1 MRLTAT
7 RSFVYG
13 GRRLQPG
20 DQFEA
25 RAGVARALLGVKQAR
40 AEAPE
45 APRQQPQP
53 SQPPPPRDDER
64 QALRKLA
71 EAHGIEVDNRWGVDR
86 LQEEIRRAAPD
97 EPEDDTGAD
106 TPR

>member
-25 RAGVARALLGVKQAR
+25 RAGVARALLGVKKAR
-40 AEAPE
+40 AAAPE

-53 SQPPPPRDDER
+53 QPSQSPPQRDDER

-71 EAHGIEVDNRWGVDR
+71 EAHGIEIDMRWGVDR
-86 LQEEIRRAAPD
+86 LQEEIRRATPD
-97 EPEDDTGAD
+97 EAD
-106 TPR
+106 APQ